1 MGALHSREYKLL
13 EIVWYVNSLAL
24 FPHTLEPYLFPHTS
38 LVPRP
43 CPAFS
48 LLAIPKRSQP
58 GNEATPI
65 RYNLTKRMWS
75 FLIPCYTL
83 CESSCLVPLND
94 TTSERCCGLSCHC
107 ILGWSCVSPQ
117 LVTMPLVHFLVLRNK
132 RRDEEQDEQL
142 DGEDSNEQ
150 EACSSSEHITEETD
164 NISVDTGKYAYD
176 NIMMR
181 LIPRL
186 YVGVPSWPES
196 VAG

>member
-1 MGALHSREYKLL
+1 
-13 EIVWYVNSLAL
+13 
-24 FPHTLEPYLFPHTS
+24 
-38 LVPRP
+38 
-43 CPAFS
+43 
-48 LLAIPKRSQP
+48 
-58 GNEATPI
+58 
-65 RYNLTKRMWS
+65 
-75 FLIPCYTL
+75 
-83 CESSCLVPLND
+83 
-94 TTSERCCGLSCHC
+94 
-107 ILGWSCVSPQ
+107 
-117 LVTMPLVHFLVLRNK
+117 MPLVHFLVLRNK

-150 EACSSSEHITEETD
+150 EACSSSEHITEGTSNEETD